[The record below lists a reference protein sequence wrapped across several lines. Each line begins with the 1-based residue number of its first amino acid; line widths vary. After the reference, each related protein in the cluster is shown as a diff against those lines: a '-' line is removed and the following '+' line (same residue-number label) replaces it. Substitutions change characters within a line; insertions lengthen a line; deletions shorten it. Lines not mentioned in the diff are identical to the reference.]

1 MNWCMDYTIIYIC
14 LIVSANDLDTV
25 NHTQTIKKRKVILEN
40 SQRKGYQ
47 NYLPVSWET
56 CMLLNLQ
63 QLDLDT
69 GQWSDSKSGKE

>member
-1 MNWCMDYTIIYIC
+1 MDYALIYIR